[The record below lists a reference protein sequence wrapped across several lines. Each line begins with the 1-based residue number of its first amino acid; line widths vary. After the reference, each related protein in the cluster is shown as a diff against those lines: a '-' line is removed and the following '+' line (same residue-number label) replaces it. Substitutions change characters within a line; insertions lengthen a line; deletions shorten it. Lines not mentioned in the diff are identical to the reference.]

1 MLRSVVG
8 RSQISLVCSDILVSG
23 SLELL
28 KPRLNYTRVQVFPI
42 GFVERLRSGF
52 DRLCDLAP
60 AHGRMNL
67 KYEKG
72 NWWMPWH

>member
-42 GFVERLRSGF
+42 GFVERLCSGF
-52 DRLCDLAP
+52 DCFCDLAP

-67 KYEKG
+67 KYDKG
-72 NWWMPWH
+72 NW

>member
-1 MLRSVVG
+1 MF
-8 RSQISLVCSDILVSG
+8 SDIKVSY
-23 SLELL
+23 SLEFL
-28 KPRLNYTRVQVFPI
+28 KPRLNDTRVQVFPI
-42 GFVERLRSGF
+42 GFVERLCSGF

>member
-1 MLRSVVG
+1 MSVDPKFLLWVQNIVQ
-8 RSQISLVCSDILVSG
+8 SFLKMKVVS
-23 SLELL
+23 EFA
-28 KPRLNYTRVQVFPI
+28 RVQVFPI
-42 GFVERLRSGF
+42 GFVECLCSGF
-52 DRLCDLAP
+52 GRLYDLTP

>member
-1 MLRSVVG
+1 MS
-8 RSQISLVCSDILVSG
+8 C

-42 GFVERLRSGF
+42 GFVERLRSGL

-72 NWWMPWH
+72 NW